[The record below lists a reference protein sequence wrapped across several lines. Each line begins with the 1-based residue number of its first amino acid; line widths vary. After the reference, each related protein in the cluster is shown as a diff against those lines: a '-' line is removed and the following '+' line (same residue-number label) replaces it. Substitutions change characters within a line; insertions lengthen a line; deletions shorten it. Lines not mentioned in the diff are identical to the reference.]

1 MAEKRSPPMQ
11 QLADNDFWIAKS
23 CWRATLERWRSPPNG
38 PGVLHCERDSHV
50 AGLISGRYPRPGM
63 NRAVSPATP
72 RSRGVRQAFNLVKLA
87 EALIGIEKRGWE
99 CACKAHGL
107 VLAQPLL
114 RRAPAAENRYA
125 APQSDDLAPC
135 PSFWGVRPGLLP
147 LLEIKEDRHHLP
159 HVIPV
164 AGIVG
169 LQKGRRK
176 GVRTL

>member
-1 MAEKRSPPMQ
+1 MPDS
-11 QLADNDFWIAKS
+11 LANFFKFQRKWPK
-23 CWRATLERWRSPPNG
+23 N
-38 PGVLHCERDSHV
+38 V
-50 AGLISGRYPRPGM
+50 
-63 NRAVSPATP
+63 
-72 RSRGVRQAFNLVKLA
+72 VRQ
-87 EALIGIEKRGWE
+87 
-99 CACKAHGL
+99 ACKAHSL

-135 PSFWGVRPGLLP
+135 PSFRGIRPGLLP

-169 LQKGRRK
+169 LQKELSSRLQGAVQHRQK
-176 GVRTL
+176 LGGDAKA